1 MRARRNSHQRLGL
14 RRPSAAFPRNG
25 SLRDILIKLPKT
37 RVFEGFRRA
46 GMIPARVWATP
57 ADFWEAPAVVGEVP
71 AHAGMVRADDG
82 TIPSNFREPPP
93 VDGDA
98 PARAGGVR
106 ADRRGTPACAGIV
119 QNVPE
124 KPGHVAEEFR
134 QLTENLRFVP
144 EERGGLTE
152 EVRQL
157 PGQFGRGYFTNGNST
172 IFTGLSP
179 AAVRN
184 VNSFPI

>member
-1 MRARRNSHQRLGL
+1 
-14 RRPSAAFPRNG
+14 
-25 SLRDILIKLPKT
+25 
-37 RVFEGFRRA
+37 
-46 GMIPARVWATP
+46 MIP
-57 ADFWEAPAVVGEVP
+57 ADFWVAPAVVRAIP
-71 AHAGMVRADDG
+71 ARAGTLRADG
-82 TIPSNFREPPP
+82 GAIPSNFREPPP

-98 PARAGGVR
+98 PACAGAVQT
-106 ADRRGTPACAGIV
+106 DRRGTPACAGIV

-134 QLTENLRFVP
+134 QLTENVRFVP
-144 EERGGLTE
+144 EERGGLTGK
-152 EVRQL
+152 VRQL
-157 PGQFGRGYFTNGNST
+157 TGQIGRHHFTNGNST